1 MGANGQLCSRCQA
14 VDKLMNFPKKT
25 EAKQATPEAIG
36 QSGARKPRLPLAAK
50 VVYTGFVAILVPIYF
65 RDYGPTNFL
74 YFCDVALLLT
84 LVGMWLENSLLISMC
99 SVGILLPQLLW
110 LIDFGGNFVG
120 IHTTGMTNYMFDA
133 SIPLFTRGL
142 SLFHGWLPLLLVWLL
157 ARVGYDQRALPAWT
171 ALAVLLVLICYFF
184 MPPAGAHLVNPNIP
198 VNINYVYGFNDQ
210 DPQHWLNQN
219 LYVVV
224 WLGVLAGVAFLP
236 THWVLRKIYQPARR

>member
-171 ALAVLLVLICYFF
+171 WCSAAACR
-184 MPPAGAHLVNPNIP
+184 PDA
-198 VNINYVYGFNDQ
+198 
-210 DPQHWLNQN
+210 
-219 LYVVV
+219 
-224 WLGVLAGVAFLP
+224 
-236 THWVLRKIYQPARR
+236 